1 MRRNRVVAGLV
12 SVIRRVR
19 LPRAFTRSAFVAS
32 AVLAVGCL
40 GVFAAIRL
48 LQQGSRPAHEVK
60 VDKALAW
67 LRAHEPADGSWR
79 FCSAID
85 GQDIHNPPAT
95 VWAGPACYLGSK
107 EPRHAEPGVG
117 ADSR

>member
-1 MRRNRVVAGLV
+1 MRRNREVAGLV
-12 SVIRRVR
+12 SFIRRVR
-19 LPRAFTRSAFVAS
+19 LPRAFTRSAFVAL

-40 GVFAAIRL
+40 GVFAAIRI
-48 LQQGSRPAHEVK
+48 LQQGSRPAREVE
-60 VDKALAW
+60 VEKALAW

-79 FCSAID
+79 FRSAID
-85 GQDIHNPPAT
+85 GQDIQNPPAT
-95 VWAGPACYLGSK
+95 AWAGPTCYLGPK